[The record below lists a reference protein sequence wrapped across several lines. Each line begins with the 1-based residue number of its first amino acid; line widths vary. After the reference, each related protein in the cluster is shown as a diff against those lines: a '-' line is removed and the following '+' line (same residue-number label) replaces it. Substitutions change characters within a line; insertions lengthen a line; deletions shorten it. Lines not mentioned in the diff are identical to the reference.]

1 MRNSNANNNT
11 QSYRDN
17 EEKILGCIKNV
28 LEYSLQDDSIRSSYR
43 AWLLLFAAMLDDE
56 DILVECILKW
66 PNSLSS
72 AVRNMNSY
80 SQLFN
85 NESSNIIK
93 SLYPIF
99 NNSTSKSVMTLHICG
114 HECVGKSQTVQSL
127 KRTFDCNYLTKP
139 WNSEQNADIDLGDK
153 GRTIGMESHST
164 INFKYLDQSYQI
176 IINDYGGQEAF
187 RVNHSKFLSIENSI
201 YIIVLP
207 LYDKRTNDKVDID
220 TIIKM
225 FKYWIGLI
233 LSLVKNPDV
242 IIILNF
248 VKLSEAK
255 CKDYSKNVLRE
266 LIPIISSYSD
276 VVHFLSDTPIT
287 LDSIYPREVCDE
299 LWSVLKDSIHNLKV
313 QSNTIIPLIEEFL
326 KYKKN
331 QKWPFIIETVDL
343 EKKIQNFFLQSSM
356 KSHMSKTIANPKI
369 IICACGMMINMLIS
383 KRDVVK
389 LRLSGK
395 DVCVVDVTCFA
406 SEILGSLFNPLTPKL
421 GMDENL
427 HNNRLTVDCCLTN
440 DIIHTRIKNLSTI
453 SNDVDIA
460 SLLCQMGLCI
470 PVSIDDVSSRYISSV
485 GRIDDSDASSMYC
498 FPAFASKLMQLHDGT
513 PIKGTECH
521 NY

>member
-1 MRNSNANNNT
+1 MIRI
-11 QSYRDN
+11 R
-17 EEKILGCIKNV
+17 KV
-28 LEYSLQDDSIRSSYR
+28 LEISLQDDSIWSSYR
-43 AWLLLFAAMLDDE
+43 TWLLLFAAVLDDE

-80 SQLFN
+80 SQMFN

-201 YIIVLP
+201 YLIVLP

-225 FKYWIGLI
+225 FKYWIGLF

-242 IIILNF
+242 LIILNF

-255 CKDYSKNVLRE
+255 CKDYSKYVLLE
-266 LIPIISSYSD
+266 LSSIISSYSD
-276 VVHFLSDTPIT
+276 VVHFLSDTPIA
-287 LDSIYPREVCDE
+287 LDSIYPREVCDD
-299 LWSVLKDSIHNLKV
+299 LWSVLKDSI
-313 QSNTIIPLIEEFL
+313 
-326 KYKKN
+326 
-331 QKWPFIIETVDL
+331 
-343 EKKIQNFFLQSSM
+343 
-356 KSHMSKTIANPKI
+356 
-369 IICACGMMINMLIS
+369 
-383 KRDVVK
+383 RD
-389 LRLSGK
+389 
-395 DVCVVDVTCFA
+395 
-406 SEILGSLFNPLTPKL
+406 
-421 GMDENL
+421 
-427 HNNRLTVDCCLTN
+427 
-440 DIIHTRIKNLSTI
+440 
-453 SNDVDIA
+453 
-460 SLLCQMGLCI
+460 
-470 PVSIDDVSSRYISSV
+470 
-485 GRIDDSDASSMYC
+485 
-498 FPAFASKLMQLHDGT
+498 
-513 PIKGTECH
+513 
-521 NY
+521 

>member
-1 MRNSNANNNT
+1 
-11 QSYRDN
+11 
-17 EEKILGCIKNV
+17 LV
-28 LEYSLQDDSIRSSYR
+28 
-43 AWLLLFAAMLDDE
+43 LFAAVLDDE

-80 SQLFN
+80 SQMFN
-85 NESSNIIK
+85 NESSSIIK
-93 SLYPIF
+93 SLHPIF
-99 NNSTSKSVMTLHICG
+99 NNSTSKSVMTLHVCG

-127 KRTFDCNYLTKP
+127 KRTFDCNYFTKP

-233 LSLVKNPDV
+233 LSLVTNPSV
-242 IIILNF
+242 LIILNF

-255 CKDYSKNVLRE
+255 CKDYSKYVSLE
-266 LIPIISSYSD
+266 LSSIISSYSD
-276 VVHFLSDTPIT
+276 VVHFLSDAPIA

-299 LWSVLKDSIHNLKV
+299 LWSVLKDSIRDLKV

-326 KYKKN
+326 KYKKD
-331 QKWPFIIETVDL
+331 QKWSFIIETVDL
-343 EKKIQNFFLQSSM
+343 ENKIQNFFLQSSM
-356 KSHMSKTIANPKI
+356 KSHMSKITNPKI
-369 IICACGMMINMLIS
+369 QKCACRMMINMLIS

-421 GMDENL
+421 GID
-427 HNNRLTVDCCLTN
+427 
-440 DIIHTRIKNLSTI
+440 KNLAI
-453 SNDVDIA
+453 FGDV
-460 SLLCQMGLCI
+460 SLLIFLVYLI
-470 PVSIDDVSSRYISSV
+470 Y
-485 GRIDDSDASSMYC
+485 
-498 FPAFASKLMQLHDGT
+498 FPP
-513 PIKGTECH
+513 PIITDKYEEKWPY
-521 NY
+521 NPL